1 MGKKSM
7 ILPLLCPLL
16 PPNTMPANSSP
27 KTCRECPAE
36 IMDMSFATQ
45 ALGLVYMTQNYK
57 ELKNEVY
64 NVPHEIDSEIAMIKL
79 RSMGVT
85 IDTMTEE
92 QIKYVTGWEEGT

>member
-1 MGKKSM
+1 
-7 ILPLLCPLL
+7 
-16 PPNTMPANSSP
+16 
-27 KTCRECPAE
+27 
-36 IMDMSFATQ
+36 MDMSFATQ

-85 IDTMTEE
+85 IDTLTEE